1 MMKYSSYISFIWKNP
16 VAQFLYRKTEKP
28 ILSIMDWSGK
38 HVGVT
43 VLILLLIGMGLRIG
57 SRGMVDR
64 PDRDEITYISIVED
78 FINVN
83 SNTKQ
88 NLQPALIYVGSAL
101 HYLGFDIACGL
112 RCFNL
117 ICSLLWL
124 FIMYLLGKVIF
135 ASAKAGLA
143 CLLLATFNPYTI
155 RIAGQIMR
163 EPLYL
168 LLVSFC
174 LFCAI
179 QLIRHKKI
187 FLHSILL
194 SILSVLGL
202 VSRYEGVELLVVM
215 PLAVIFSGF
224 YAFHSG
230 HLKQKYIEL
239 ISCLAI
245 YLIVLLTLFTTLHIT
260 YPEFGDNIK
269 DKFLQHYK
277 NIALNND
284 NS

>member
-1 MMKYSSYISFIWKNP
+1 MKYFSYISFIWKNP
-16 VAQFLYRKTEKP
+16 VARFFYNKTEKP

-38 HVGVT
+38 HVGIT

-57 SRGMVDR
+57 YRGMVDR

-124 FIMYLLGKVIF
+124 FMMYLLGKVIF
-135 ASAKAGLA
+135 DSAKAGLA
-143 CLLLATFNPYTI
+143 CLLVAVFNPYTI

-168 LLVSFC
+168 LLFSFC

-179 QLIRHKKI
+179 QLIRYKKI
-187 FLHSILL
+187 FFHSILL

-202 VSRYEGVELLVVM
+202 VSRHEGLELLVVM

-224 YAFHSG
+224 YAFHTG
-230 HLKQKYIEL
+230 YLKQKYIEL
-239 ISCLAI
+239 ISCMAI
-245 YLIVLLTLFTTLHIT
+245 YLIVLSTLFTTLYIT
-260 YPEFGDNIK
+260 YPGFGETIK
-269 DKFLQHYK
+269 DKFLQNYK
-277 NIALNND
+277 NIALSND
-284 NS
+284 NF

>member
-1 MMKYSSYISFIWKNP
+1 MKYSSYMFFIWKNS

-28 ILSIMDWSGK
+28 ILSIMDWCGK
-38 HVGVT
+38 HVRVT
-43 VLILLLIGMGLRIG
+43 VLILLVIGMGLRVG
-57 SRGMVDR
+57 YRGMVDR
-64 PDRDEITYISIVED
+64 PERDEVTYIHMIED

-101 HYLGFDIACGL
+101 HYLGMDVVSGL

-124 FIMYLLGKVIF
+124 LMMYLVGKAIF
-135 ASAKAGLA
+135 SSSNAGLA
-143 CLLLATFNPYTI
+143 CLTVAVFNPYTI
-155 RIAGQIMR
+155 RISGQIMR

-168 LLVSFC
+168 LILSVC

-179 QLIRHKKI
+179 QLIRNNKM
-187 FLHSILL
+187 FFCSIGLGL
-194 SILSVLGL
+194 LSVLGL
-202 VSRYEGVELLVVM
+202 VSRHEGLELLVIM

-224 YAFHSG
+224 YAFRTG
-230 HLKQKYIEL
+230 RLKQKYIEL

-245 YLIVLLTLFTTLHIT
+245 YLIVLSTLFTTLYIT
-260 YPEFGDNIK
+260 YPEFGETIK
-269 DKFLQHYK
+269 YKFLQTLQKYR
-277 NIALNND
+277 IQ
-284 NS
+284 

>member
-1 MMKYSSYISFIWKNP
+1 MKYFSYISFIWKNP
-16 VAQFLYRKTEKP
+16 VARFFYNKTEKP
-28 ILSIMDWSGK
+28 ILSIMDWGGK
-38 HVGVT
+38 HVVIT
-43 VLILLLIGMGLRIG
+43 VLILLVIGMGLRVG
-57 SRGMVDR
+57 YRGMVDR
-64 PDRDEITYISIVED
+64 PERDEVAYIHMIED
-78 FINVN
+78 FVDVN
-83 SNTKQ
+83 SDAKQ
-88 NLQPALIYVGSAL
+88 NLQPTLIYVGGAL
-101 HYLGFDIACGL
+101 HYLGFDIVCGL

-143 CLLLATFNPYTI
+143 CLLLAIFNPYTI

-245 YLIVLLTLFTTLHIT
+245 YLIVLLTLFTTLHII
-260 YPEFGDNIK
+260 YPGYGETIK
-269 DKFLQHYK
+269 NKFLQNYK
-277 NIALNND
+277 NIV
-284 NS
+284 SSQ

>member
-28 ILSIMDWSGK
+28 ILSIMDWGGK
-38 HVGVT
+38 HVGIT
-43 VLILLLIGMGLRIG
+43 VLILLVIGMGLRVG
-57 SRGMVDR
+57 YRGMVDR
-64 PDRDEITYISIVED
+64 PERDEVTYIHMIED
-78 FINVN
+78 FVDVN
-83 SNTKQ
+83 NNTRQ

-101 HYLGFDIACGL
+101 HYLGIDIVSGL

-124 FIMYLLGKVIF
+124 FMMYLLGKAIF

-168 LLVSFC
+168 LLFSFC

-202 VSRYEGVELLVVM
+202 VSRYEGVELLFVM

-224 YAFHSG
+224 YAFHTG

-239 ISCLAI
+239 IGCLAI
-245 YLIVLLTLFTTLHIT
+245 YLILLSTLFTTLHIT
-260 YPEFGDNIK
+260 HPEFGENIK

-284 NS
+284 NF